1 MALTGRSVIKYF
13 GGQSPLGV
21 KEVVGR
27 MSHTAADAPAG
38 AGGTRQKIQS
48 VALRLFADQGY
59 ESTSMRQISEQLG
72 ITKAALYY
80 HFTSKE
86 AIVRALIETM
96 LAEIT
101 ELVEWARVQEP
112 GPDLRRDVLARW
124 TAIMHNQGLR
134 MFRFLGA
141 NYRLVRE
148 IRGEPGQPGGM
159 AAVVSELFAILTPPG
174 ASVEDQLRV
183 RFALLIINMTGMA
196 ARDLDAGEE
205 DILDAAARIS
215 AGLLPPR
222 F

>member
-1 MALTGRSVIKYF
+1 MK
-13 GGQSPLGV
+13 
-21 KEVVGR
+21 VVVAKIED
-27 MSHTAADAPAG
+27 AAEHAPEG
-38 AGGTRQKIQS
+38 LGGTRARIQS

-96 LAEIT
+96 LAEVT
-101 ELVEWARVQEP
+101 ALAEWARAHEP
-112 GPDLRRDVLARW
+112 GPALRREVLARW

-141 NYRLVRE
+141 NYRLVRD

-159 AAVVSELFAILTPPG
+159 AAVVGELFAVLTPPD

-183 RFALLIINMTGMA
+183 RFSLLIINMTGMA

-205 DILDAAARIS
+205 DILDAAARI
-215 AGLLPPR
+215 ATGLLPPG

>member
-1 MALTGRSVIKYF
+1 VVEQMSETG
-13 GGQSPLGV
+13 
-21 KEVVGR
+21 
-27 MSHTAADAPAG
+27 PATLRG
-38 AGGTRQKIQS
+38 EGGTREKIQS

-96 LAEIT
+96 LAEVT
-101 ELVEWARVQEP
+101 TLVEWARAQEA
-112 GPDLRRDVLARW
+112 GPDLRREVLARW

-141 NYRLVRE
+141 NYRLVRD

-159 AAVVSELFAILTPPG
+159 ATVVSELFSILTPPD

-183 RFALLIINMTGMA
+183 RFSLLIINMTGMA
-196 ARDLDAGEE
+196 ARDLHAGED
-205 DILDAAARIS
+205 DILEAAARIS
-215 AGLLPPR
+215 AGLLPPG

>member
-1 MALTGRSVIKYF
+1 MSGTTPEKLE
-13 GGQSPLGV
+13 GV
-21 KEVVGR
+21 
-27 MSHTAADAPAG
+27 
-38 AGGTRQKIQS
+38 GGTREKIQS
-48 VALRLFADQGY
+48 VALRLFTDQGY
-59 ESTSMRQISEQLG
+59 ESTSMRQISEQLD

-96 LAEIT
+96 LAEVT
-101 ELVEWARVQEP
+101 TLVEWARAQEP
-112 GPDLRRDVLARW
+112 GPDLRREVLARW

-141 NYRLVRE
+141 NYRLVRD

-159 AAVVSELFAILTPPG
+159 AAAVSELSSILTPPD

-183 RFALLIINMTGMA
+183 RFSLLIINMTGMA

-205 DILDAAARIS
+205 DILEAAARIS
-215 AGLLPPR
+215 AGLLPPG